1 MFAPVLL
8 TDTLLKMRAHDL
20 ESEASRNRRAGR
32 SHRAPRAEGLS
43 GAVSIRAARPADAAA
58 VASLA
63 RLDGH
68 APLRGTVMVAELD
81 GALVAARSL
90 DDGTA
95 VADPFSASAGPAAL
109 LRLRSEQVRGA
120 GHLRGRRLGPRLL
133 RRTA

>member
-20 ESEASRNRRAGR
+20 ELEGTRSRRASRARV
-32 SHRAPRAEGLS
+32 APRTEGLS
-43 GAVSIRAARPADAAA
+43 GAVNIRAARPADAAA
-58 VASLA
+58 VAALA

-95 VADPFSASAGPAAL
+95 VADPFSPSAGPAAL

-120 GHLRGRRLGPRLL
+120 GHLRGRRLAPRLL

>member
-8 TDTLLKMRAHDL
+8 TDTLLKMRANDL
-20 ESEASRNRRAGR
+20 ELEGSRSRRASRARVD
-32 SHRAPRAEGLS
+32 PRAQGLS
-43 GAVSIRAARPADAAA
+43 GAVSIRGARPADAAA
-58 VASLA
+58 VAALA

-90 DDGTA
+90 DDGAA
-95 VADPFSASAGPAAL
+95 VADPFSPSAGPAAL

-120 GHLRGRRLGPRLL
+120 SRLSHRRLTPRLL